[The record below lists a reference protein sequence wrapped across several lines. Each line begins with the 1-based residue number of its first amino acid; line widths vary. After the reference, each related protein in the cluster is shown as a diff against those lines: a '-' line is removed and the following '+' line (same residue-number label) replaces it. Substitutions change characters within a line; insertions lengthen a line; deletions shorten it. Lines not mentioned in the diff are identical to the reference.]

1 MNLVDVFKTPMTDF
15 NYDLAVAQA
24 IALIKSYS
32 FDTNGI
38 TVENLVQKWLSN
50 YQRNWVRLAAI
61 EALYLGRYKTIS
73 MEQIMEVWL
82 RIGTPNVHFTGEF
95 ERLICRQLPK
105 HLVIS
110 DSSWSKQEESLLFS
124 SLNETANSEA
134 LSHKDPK
141 DLFTSQSFPQEE
153 ISFPYNNSSKTLS
166 EVKKAFKQVRGRG
179 DGEIRGQGDRE
190 IGSPKG
196 LAPLRSASRGDREI
210 GGQDECLASDSS
222 LYLSEDKPQPSDNYH
237 LPSHSPNITNFHP
250 IVDDSSFF
258 DKLKSLA
265 FNSDRLN

>member
-1 MNLVDVFKTPMTDF
+1 MQDRFRIDKEFMLSPILMNLADVFKTPMTDF

-61 EALYLGRYKTIS
+61 EALYLGRYKTVS

-110 DSSWSKQEESLLFS
+110 DSSWSKQEESLIFN
-124 SLNETANSEA
+124 SLNETANSED

-141 DLFTSQSFPQEE
+141 DLFTSQSSPQAEILFPH
-153 ISFPYNNSSKTLS
+153 NRSSKTLS
-166 EVKKAFKQVRGRG
+166 EVKKAFKQGRL
-179 DGEIRGQGDRE
+179 GDRE
-190 IGSPKG
+190 IGRK
-196 LAPLRSASRGDREI
+196 
-210 GGQDECLASDSS
+210 
-222 LYLSEDKPQPSDNYH
+222 DKPQPSDNYH

-258 DKLKSLA
+258 DRLRSLA
-265 FNSDRLN
+265 FNGDRLN